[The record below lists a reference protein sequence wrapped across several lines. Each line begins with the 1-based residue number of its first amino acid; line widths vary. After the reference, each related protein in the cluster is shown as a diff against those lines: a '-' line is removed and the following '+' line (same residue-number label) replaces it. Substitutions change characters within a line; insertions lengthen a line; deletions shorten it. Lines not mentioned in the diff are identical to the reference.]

1 MAKSKSQD
9 VSNTRLFAN
18 LWQRDFQSVRLTLHS
33 MLMRVEQTSTST
45 ASIEFQIDQV
55 RRALAVL
62 QEKEEPATQRRSDYA
77 PEDMLSLD
85 ELLEFS
91 K

>member
-62 QEKEEPATQRRSDYA
+62 QEKEEPATRSRSDYA
-77 PEDMLSLD
+77 PEDRLSLD